1 MPAWVVR
8 AIAAARRVPWLK
20 VWAVVVWLG
29 TSGREYWQRLTP
41 KERKDLLDLM
51 RKSRGRRSNLSKKE
65 QDRVIE
71 LLDKVRRGGH

>member
-1 MPAWVVR
+1 
-8 AIAAARRVPWLK
+8 
-20 VWAVVVWLG
+20 VWLG